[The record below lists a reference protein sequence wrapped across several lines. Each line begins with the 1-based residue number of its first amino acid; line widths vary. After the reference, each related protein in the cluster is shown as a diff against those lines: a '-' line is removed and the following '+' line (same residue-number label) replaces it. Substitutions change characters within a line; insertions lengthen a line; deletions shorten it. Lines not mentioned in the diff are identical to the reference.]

1 VAARSAP
8 VGLLVASAW
17 VSLALSGSPA
27 ALPQQAVSYGTASE
41 SQVSELESEYPGRA
55 YSLNGLFAHPRYGSL
70 AQIPE
75 ANLLTYSNSQA
86 SLLLRMPSKGWD
98 LSARSYNDGDILVV
112 QVERLPRRHIAVF
125 ITQGSAAERAFDFYL
140 EQHGRPAEKTRRGE
154 WALTWTDVKTGS
166 IEGGLPIFG
175 DIEYFPLRQLILKSS
190 RWSPHSM
197 DVGEEALASI
207 WSSIEFTE

>member
-1 VAARSAP
+1 MIESGRAAQRSISGPTRQSVAARSAP

-86 SLLLRMPSKGWD
+86 SLLLRMPSPAFSPRAGRRVGAESFE
-98 LSARSYNDGDILVV
+98 LSG
-112 QVERLPRRHIAVF
+112 
-125 ITQGSAAERAFDFYL
+125 
-140 EQHGRPAEKTRRGE
+140 
-154 WALTWTDVKTGS
+154 
-166 IEGGLPIFG
+166 
-175 DIEYFPLRQLILKSS
+175 
-190 RWSPHSM
+190 
-197 DVGEEALASI
+197 
-207 WSSIEFTE
+207 